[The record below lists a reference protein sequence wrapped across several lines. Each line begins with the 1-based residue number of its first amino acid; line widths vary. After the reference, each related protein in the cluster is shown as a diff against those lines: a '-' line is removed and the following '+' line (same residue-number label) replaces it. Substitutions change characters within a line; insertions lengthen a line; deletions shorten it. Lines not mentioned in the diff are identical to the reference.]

1 MVASPAI
8 MLCHRGVGGDDQ
20 IYWSIGVQDQNNYV
34 TWPQRQSLG
43 WRSVSGVSVATLG
56 NVVFCA
62 FIDPDRILRCVR
74 FSKENGTYSWS
85 APETIGSNM
94 SDRTPHLMNINGQIW
109 CIHRG
114 NDDPHMYYTKRN
126 ASGRAQATWTNDVRI
141 GTSDAVGT
149 NCGPAAVIGSDA
161 QLKIVYRDVN
171 KARNGQIMAISTA
184 DGGGWSSEYGLAG
197 SKATGSTPC
206 ILWHNG
212 VMIFAHTTDD
222 GNHHIQTA
230 ALEVGTDNYHH
241 LKVTPNTYF
250 ENDSGQTLDGPT
262 LVTLNRRTGAG
273 VDLYMIYRGIGNEG
287 WLYFS
292 KLDQRD
298 PFRNSKWVDER
309 KVGEGNEIHNDYYEV
324 GADSF
329 TYDP

>member
-20 IYWSIGVQDQNNYV
+20 IYWSIGVQDDNNYV

-43 WRSVSGVSVATLG
+43 WRSVSGVSVVTLG
-56 NVVFCA
+56 DVVFCA

-74 FSKENGTYSWS
+74 YSKDGGTYSWS
-85 APETIGSNM
+85 APEVIGSNM
-94 SDRTPHLMNINGQIW
+94 SDRTPHLMIVNNQVW

-114 NDDPHMYYTKRN
+114 NDDPHMYFSWRDGT
-126 ASGRAQATWTNDVRI
+126 GRAQATWGNDVKI
-141 GTSDAVGT
+141 GSSDAVAT
-149 NCGPAAVIGSDA
+149 NCGPTAVIANS
-161 QLKIVYRDVN
+161 LMRVVYRDVDR
-171 KARNGQIMAISTA
+171 ARNGQIMVINKI
-184 DGGGWSSEYGLAG
+184 DGGWSSEYGLSGA
-197 SKATGSTPC
+197 KATGSTPC

-212 VMIFAHTTDD
+212 LMIFAHTTND

-230 ALEVGTDNYHH
+230 TLEVDSAYGHNS
-241 LKVTPNTYF
+241 LEVTSGSYF
-250 ENDSGQTLDGPT
+250 ENQSGQTLDGPT
-262 LVTLNRRTGAG
+262 LVNLNKRSGGGT
-273 VDLYMIYRGIGNEG
+273 DLYMIYRGIGNEG

-292 KLDQRD
+292 KLDQQT
-298 PFRNSKWVDER
+298 PFKNSKWTDER
-309 KVGEGNEIHNDYYEV
+309 KVGSGDEIHNDYFEV